1 MRSEMES
8 AAEVLEE
15 VAGAGD
21 EVVSPSGTVTKDKD
35 GEDDADGDGDMEDA
49 LGEEEDADA
58 EPSAN
63 AGSGTGGPDSDQ
75 DRSQH
80 STSVVPSP
88 APQPASRKTPLS
100 RPPTSTPDIVTEK
113 ERNGKHSWI
122 KAEDD
127 NTLLAQG

>member
-80 STSVVPSP
+80 SSSVVPSP
-88 APQPASRKTPLS
+88 APPPASRKTPLS

-113 ERNGKHSWI
+113 ERNAKHSWI